1 MNNFLLEK
9 YAKVARLKIMKA
21 IKSGNIPV
29 PKTKQQ
35 QNSGSMPDI
44 PDDCK

>member
-1 MNNFLLEK
+1 
-9 YAKVARLKIMKA
+9 MKA

-35 QNSGSMPDI
+35 QNPGSMPDI
-44 PDDCK
+44 PDDCNFSEDSSMMLMSFL